1 MLFTYLSTVAV
12 TPMEQ
17 LGKIVKNLV
26 KTWLSQSPRK
36 GLITLNETMQKLFTY
51 VLYGLLLNIANKNV
65 KNEYEKIFKLRE
77 NKACNEKYKKDSSC
91 HGRITE
97 GH

>member
-1 MLFTYLSTVAV
+1 
-12 TPMEQ
+12 MEQ

-65 KNEYEKIFKLRE
+65 KNDKKL
-77 NKACNEKYKKDSSC
+77 NTLWLKKAYIYIYIYIYIYNYKYMRKYLN
-91 HGRITE
+91 
-97 GH
+97 

>member
-1 MLFTYLSTVAV
+1 
-12 TPMEQ
+12 MEQ

-65 KNEYEKIFKLRE
+65 KNDKNVNTLWLQKAYTKLKICEKNLK
-77 NKACNEKYKKDSSC
+77 
-91 HGRITE
+91 
-97 GH
+97 

>member
-65 KNEYEKIFKLRE
+65 KNDKKLNTLWLKKAYIYIYIYITTNIWE
-77 NKACNEKYKKDSSC
+77 N
-91 HGRITE
+91 I
-97 GH
+97 